1 MTMLIA
7 VKFDNSIVMTADK
20 RVTTTNSLG
29 RILKVESDEYKK
41 IKIINKKY
49 VISFAGR
56 MFIAEKAFDFI
67 DQKSDILNSNIDP
80 LLFFREAFNYGKS
93 FFEAYYSGINPLSVF
108 FVGYIKPDERPQLLG
123 FSSDNN
129 YLGLEIDSSIK
140 INSNSPDHEDMLI
153 SETVNFISTEM
164 SNRHAY
170 HANERLLEI
179 YSEAIKRTN
188 DPMIGKTTYSVIL
201 TSTGAEEYHH

>member
-1 MTMLIA
+1 MLIA
-7 VKFDNSIVMTADK
+7 VKFDNSIIMTADK
-20 RVTTTNSLG
+20 RVTTTNG
-29 RILKVESDEYKK
+29 FDRILKVESDEYKK

-56 MFIAEKAFDFI
+56 IFIAEKAFDFI

-93 FFEAYYSGINPLSVF
+93 CFEAYHSGITPLSVF
-108 FVGYIKPDERPQLLG
+108 FVGYIKPDEGPQLLG
-123 FSSDNN
+123 FSSDDN
-129 YLGLEIDSSIK
+129 YTGLEIDSSIK

-153 SETVNFISTEM
+153 SETVNFITKEM

-170 HANERLLEI
+170 YHSNEKLLEI
-179 YSEAIKRTN
+179 YAQAIKRTN
-188 DPMIGKTTYSVIL
+188 DPMIGKTTYSVVL